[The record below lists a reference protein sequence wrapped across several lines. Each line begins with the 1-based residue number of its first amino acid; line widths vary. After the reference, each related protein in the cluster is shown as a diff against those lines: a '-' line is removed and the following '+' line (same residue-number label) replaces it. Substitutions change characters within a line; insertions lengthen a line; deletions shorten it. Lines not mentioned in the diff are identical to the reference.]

1 MAELRTEEEQLDA
14 IKRWWKEN
22 GTSLIA
28 GLVIAGAGV
37 FGFKAWQNY
46 QDGQAEAASLRYQ
59 QLIAET
65 AGLNADESADEQALQ
80 NARSTAEELV
90 DSHGGS
96 LYAELALL
104 LDARLA
110 VQQDD
115 LDGARASL
123 EQALDASSRDYVQSL
138 ARLRLARLDVAA
150 GEAQRALDRLDDN
163 VADPLTAQRHNVR
176 GDALLALERKDD
188 ARREWQQ
195 AQTLAE
201 EQDQP
206 LYGVALKLDD
216 LGAKKPRSGVS
227 GADIPEADTS
237 DAGMSDAAFS
247 ASASEPTPPVS
258 PTQGNDEATS

>member
-1 MAELRTEEEQLDA
+1 MAELRTEEEQMDA

-22 GTSLIA
+22 GTSLVA

-65 AGLNADESADEQALQ
+65 AGQNGDEPADEQALQ
-80 NARSTAEELV
+80 NARSTAGELV

-115 LDGARASL
+115 LDGARAAL
-123 EQALDASSRDYVQSL
+123 EQALEDSSRGYVQGL

-150 GEAQRALDRLDDN
+150 GEAQQALDRLEDDV
-163 VADPLTAQRHNVR
+163 VAPLAAQRHNVR
-176 GDALLALERKDD
+176 GDAWLALDNRDD

-206 LYGVALKLDD
+206 LYGVSLKLDD
-216 LGAKKPRSGVS
+216 LGTDDLAANTR
-227 GADIPEADTS
+227 TS
-237 DAGMSDAAFS
+237 DPSGQ
-247 ASASEPTPPVS
+247 SETTP
-258 PTQGNDEATS
+258 